1 MTGELLSAVIDEW
14 ISKVRAQNRQFIVF
28 HIPWSTEWK
37 KESELQDSRKPY
49 LIKIA
54 EKQEIEII
62 DPTNYFRL
70 YDDYRRRSVFRSSDR

>member
-1 MTGELLSAVIDEW
+1 MIGERK
-14 ISKVRAQNRQFIVF
+14 SKVRAQNRQFIVF

-37 KESELQDSRKPY
+37 KEWELRDSRKPY

-54 EKQEIEII
+54 EKQEIELI

-70 YDDYRRRSVFRSSDR
+70 YDDKRRRSVFRSSDR